1 MIWCRFTRSGRPR
14 FGIVEGE
21 TIRPVEGSP
30 FQDSKPSQSG
40 NSNGKLLALAEV
52 KLLPPTWPTT
62 FFCVGLNYR
71 GHIEHARALGN
82 PVAKLPARPEVGYRA
97 NNALIGHEA
106 DIVVPAD
113 LPGPLE
119 AEPEVAAVIGRQA
132 RNATRDEAR
141 AAILGWTI
149 GNDVSARAWQRS
161 DRTLWRAKNCDTFKP
176 MGPWIVTDA
185 DPSDATT
192 TMRVNGANVSS
203 FATGEMIFDA
213 IDYIVEITRYITMM
227 PGDVLWM
234 GADGTAPI
242 APGDTVEIHVTGIG
256 TLRNRVVSQN
266 GSAPAGDAAR
276 GRQERHAIR

>member
-1 MIWCRFTRSGRPR
+1 MIWCRFTRNGRAR
-14 FGIVEGE
+14 FGVVDGE
-21 TIRPVEGSP
+21 TVRPVDGSP
-30 FQDSKPSQSG
+30 FQGAKP
-40 NSNGKLLALAEV
+40 NGKLLSLSDV

-71 GHIEHARALGN
+71 GHIKHAAARGN
-82 PVAKLPARPEVGYRA
+82 PVAKLPDRPEVGYRA
-97 NNALIGHEA
+97 NNALVAHEA

-113 LPGPLE
+113 LAGPLE
-119 AEPEVAAVIGRQA
+119 AEPEVAAVIGRQL
-132 RNATRDEAR
+132 RNASREEAR

-149 GNDVSARAWQRS
+149 GNDVSARAWQRA

-185 DPSDATT
+185 DPSEATT
-192 TMRVNGANVSS
+192 TMRVNGVNVSS

-213 IDYIVEITRYITMM
+213 IDYIVEITKYITMM

-256 TLRNRVVSQN
+256 TLRNRVVSEN
-266 GSAPAGDAAR
+266 APAPVKAAAPN
-276 GRQERHAIR
+276 RQRRHAIR